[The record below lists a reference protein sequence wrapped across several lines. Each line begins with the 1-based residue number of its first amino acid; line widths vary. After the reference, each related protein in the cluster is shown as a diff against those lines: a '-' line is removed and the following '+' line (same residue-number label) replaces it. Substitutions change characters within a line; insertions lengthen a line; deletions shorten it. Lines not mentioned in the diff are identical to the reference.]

1 MQYTTLMRG
10 NYLQSSLCAGLQIF
24 TRKLIFSRL
33 ILQPAIWESFY
44 LRSHSFGLLWR
55 RTLSRSFPEKP
66 KLRDRI
72 QGSRLLM
79 QMHVHTLSSYLD
91 YHQRYSPQNQN
102 FQPREQERETVLSS
116 RGGKT
121 WSADS
126 TWLYS
131 LAEPNPN
138 THVRQTWLALSKKP
152 TVRQCDLVSLLINTT
167 HWYRKRP
174 HSFGCWCMLSSRD
187 GSEGKIK
194 DWLKYA

>member
-1 MQYTTLMRG
+1 MTTVYILTNSMNPEAVVTTLWGYFNQVIYAVDMQYTTLMRG

-44 LRSHSFGLLWR
+44 LRSHSLGLLWR

-72 QGSRLLM
+72 LGSRLLM
-79 QMHVHTLSSYLD
+79 QMHAHTLSSYP
-91 YHQRYSPQNQN
+91 YCYQRYSPQNQN
-102 FQPREQERETVLSS
+102 FQAREQERETVLSS

-121 WSADS
+121 WSAAS

-138 THVRQTWLALSKKP
+138 TRQTNM
-152 TVRQCDLVSLLINTT
+152 TGFV
-167 HWYRKRP
+167 
-174 HSFGCWCMLSSRD
+174 
-187 GSEGKIK
+187 
-194 DWLKYA
+194 